1 MDERNFFN
9 KKFFALNEKIV
20 DVIDNF
26 WSVNFQT
33 LNIQDEETVQDLMIN
48 LDNMV
53 QYDEYRM
60 PKDRDFLDNKE
71 VQDDYDNDM
80 QL

>member
-1 MDERNFFN
+1 
-9 KKFFALNEKIV
+9 
-20 DVIDNF
+20 
-26 WSVNFQT
+26 
-33 LNIQDEETVQDLMIN
+33 MIN

-80 QL
+80 QLWCLNKFGFK